1 MSKFPV
7 LHTERLV
14 LREFQKSDAQAVF
27 NAFSQDIVT
36 RYHNLETMQSIEQAK
51 KLMQV
56 RASLFEKGLGVRW
69 ALALKDQQDVA
80 IGSCGYY
87 AANKAFHSIE
97 IGYDLHPDH
106 WGRGL
111 MQEALTAVINLGFG
125 DAFFFRLNRIEALT
139 YLEHKASIALLK
151 RLGFQQEG
159 VRREYGYWKNQFHD
173 LCGFSLLRRDWET

>member
-1 MSKFPV
+1 MLKFPV
-7 LHTERLV
+7 LHTKHLV
-14 LREFQKSDAQAVF
+14 LREFQKSDAQAVL

-36 RYHNLETMQSIEQAK
+36 RYHNLETMHSIEQAK
-51 KLMQV
+51 KLVKV

-69 ALALKDQQDVA
+69 AIVLKDQQDVA

-87 AANKAFHSIE
+87 SGNKAFRSIE

-106 WGRGL
+106 WGQGL
-111 MQEALTAVINLGFG
+111 MRQALIAVINLGFS